1 MRGRRVLICA
11 LDWGLGHASRCVP
24 LARRW
29 QAEGAEVRLA
39 SAGRA
44 LALLRRECPDLPC
57 LEMPAYGIR
66 YFSNNMYVNMAA
78 QGPRL
83 LRAAWA
89 ERGWLAAQLRRQPAD
104 VVVSDNRY
112 GCYHPGAYGIF
123 LSHQLNIQLPGY
135 WLHRGVNAAQ
145 QALLRNFQEVWAPDY
160 DMPGYRLAGALAHE
174 LPPGA
179 LPPVRYVGWL
189 SRMTPAP
196 AAAADGPLV
205 ALLSGPEPQRRY
217 WEQEVRRQLRAWGRP
232 ALLVRGLPERQGITR
247 AGALTIVDHLAG
259 EALAEAL
266 RHAPAVLCRSGYS
279 TLMDMATL
287 GQRVA
292 LIPTPGQT
300 EQEYLAQHCAAQ
312 GWAPWAGQREARLE
326 ALLEALPACKGLP
339 GLPPGVGSEAPAPQ
353 WV

>member
-83 LRAAWA
+83 LRAALA
-89 ERGWLAAQLRRQPAD
+89 EGRWLATELRREPTD
-104 VVVSDNRY
+104 LVVSDNRY
-112 GCYHPGAYGIF
+112 GCHHPGAHCIF

-135 WLHRGVNAAQ
+135 WLHRGVNALQ
-145 QALLRNFQEVWAPDY
+145 QALLRNFAEVWAPDY
-160 DMPGYRLAGALAHE
+160 DLPGYRLAGALAHA
-174 LPPGA
+174 LPPTG

-189 SRMTPAP
+189 SRMSANPVADT
-196 AAAADGPLV
+196 DGPLV
-205 ALLSGPEPQRRY
+205 ALLSGPEPQRSY
-217 WEQEVRRQLRAWGRP
+217 WEQEVRRQLKAWGRP
-232 ALLVRGLPERQGITR
+232 ALLVRGLPEQQGLTR
-247 AGALTIVDHLAG
+247 EGALTVADHLAG

-266 RHAPAVLCRSGYS
+266 RHAPVVLCRPGYS
-279 TLMDMATL
+279 SLMDLATL
-287 GQRVA
+287 GKRA
-292 LIPTPGQT
+292 LLTPTPGQT
-300 EQEYLAQHCAAQ
+300 EQEYLARYCAAQ
-312 GWAPWAGQREARLE
+312 GWAPWANQHEARLVE
-326 ALLEALPACKGLP
+326 LLEAMPAYRGLP
-339 GLPPGVGSEAPAPQ
+339 GLPPATAAG
-353 WV
+353 